1 MSDSLILTKAKAFA
15 IRVVKLHKYLRG
27 KREATMSKQILRC
40 GTSIGANLA
49 EAKYAQSKDDFISK
63 QAIALKEAGETIYW
77 LELLRDVDLIPD
89 NDAYRTI
96 YADCEEL
103 IRLLVAIETAIKCID
118 SRVAALHQTHD
129 HTICSTWDSTQ
140 RRKGAK
146 TQRGRCHYFDRITRI
161 SREDRLPKNSKH
173 PSEAFFAPLRLC
185 VKNRVRILRC
195 FVFDALHL

>member
-49 EAKYAQSKDDFISK
+49 EAKYAQSKEDFIFK
-63 QAIALKEAGETIYW
+63 QAIALKEAGETLYW

-103 IRLLVAIETAIKCID
+103 IRLLVASLKKLKPVETKP
-118 SRVAALHQTHD
+118 
-129 HTICSTWDSTQ
+129 
-140 RRKGAK
+140 
-146 TQRGRCHYFDRITRI
+146 
-161 SREDRLPKNSKH
+161 EDL
-173 PSEAFFAPLRLC
+173 
-185 VKNRVRILRC
+185 
-195 FVFDALHL
+195 